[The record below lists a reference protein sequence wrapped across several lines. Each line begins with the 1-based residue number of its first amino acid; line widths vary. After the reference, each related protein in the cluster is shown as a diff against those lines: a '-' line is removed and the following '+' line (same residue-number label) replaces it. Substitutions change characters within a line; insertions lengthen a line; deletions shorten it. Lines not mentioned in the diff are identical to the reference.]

1 MEDYS
6 KEKPVVEQLLPVRP
20 VEIISPE
27 AEVANT
33 QTDKIKH
40 SSEQSSANISRGL
53 NGLQD
58 SSMALPEVDDSVVA
72 DDQASQ
78 ASIKIPVVD
87 EATFASDSDRIEK
100 VWVDKAK
107 AIIRDS
113 VGDPHKKSVNLSV
126 EKSQYRNARFNKLIN
141 TR

>member
-1 MEDYS
+1 MEEYS
-6 KEKPVVEQLLPVRP
+6 KEKLVVELPP
-20 VEIISPE
+20 VQSVETISPE
-27 AEVANT
+27 AEAANV

-40 SSEQSSANISRGL
+40 SSEQSSANISPGL
-53 NGLQD
+53 NSVQD
-58 SSMALPEVDDSVVA
+58 SSMALPEVDDSA
-72 DDQASQ
+72 ATDDQATQ
-78 ASIKIPVVD
+78 GFKKIAVVD

-113 VGDPHKKSVNLSV
+113 VGDPHKKSANLSV